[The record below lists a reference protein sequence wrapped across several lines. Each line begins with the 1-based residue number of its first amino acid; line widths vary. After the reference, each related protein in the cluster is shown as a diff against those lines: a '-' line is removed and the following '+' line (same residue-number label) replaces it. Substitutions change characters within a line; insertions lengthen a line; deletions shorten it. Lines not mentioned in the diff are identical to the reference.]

1 MPSQAALEE
10 DREGGQGSLNN
21 RHITAIT
28 ERVRE
33 EVMEGEIER
42 ERGRERGR
50 EGEREGLSRADFFRE
65 DLNE

>member
-42 ERGRERGR
+42 EGEMREGKRERGR
-50 EGEREGLSRADFFRE
+50 G
-65 DLNE
+65 

>member
-21 RHITAIT
+21 RHHCNQ

-33 EVMEGEIER
+33 EVGEREERER
-42 ERGRERGR
+42 ERGRERAIER
-50 EGEREGLSRADFFRE
+50 EEGEER
-65 DLNE
+65 

>member
-33 EVMEGEIER
+33 EVMEGARERERERVNAGKER
-42 ERGRERGR
+42 ERGRG
-50 EGEREGLSRADFFRE
+50 
-65 DLNE
+65 